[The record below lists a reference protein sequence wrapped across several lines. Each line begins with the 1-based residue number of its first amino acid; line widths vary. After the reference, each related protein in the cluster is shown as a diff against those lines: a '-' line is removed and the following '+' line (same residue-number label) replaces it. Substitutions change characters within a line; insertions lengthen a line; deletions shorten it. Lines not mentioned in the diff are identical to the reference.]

1 MPSRSK
7 VYRLPFTVYHK
18 GRPPTSSEAVS
29 DFVIAL
35 PPLAPLYV
43 QRGTAKRSLCT
54 KLLGAR
60 QRRGVV
66 VRVCPRFL
74 LSASRPYRTRNP
86 AL

>member
-1 MPSRSK
+1 MLSRSK
-7 VYRLPFTVYHK
+7 VYRLPFTVYGK
-18 GRPPTSSEAVS
+18 GRPPSSSEAVS

-35 PPLAPLYV
+35 PPLAPPCI
-43 QRGTAKRSLCT
+43 QGGTAKRSLCT

-66 VRVCPRFL
+66 VGVCPYFPPLRN
-74 LSASRPYRTRNP
+74 PEPCPRNP